1 MAVADNG
8 IPLSVDYTGRDYYS
22 LRAALIARVQNRVPA
37 WQGSDPNDFGLALV
51 EAFAYLGDSVNYYI
65 DRAMNESHILTATQR
80 ESLLSLATT
89 FGYRPA
95 NYVGASTDLQITSN
109 LGYLGQVGA
118 AVIEDGDSTH
128 TLGNYCKIIVPT
140 DHPFTSASSPATG
153 KYNTIKVNSMPS
165 SVSTVI
171 DDQTVTYGTSAF
183 NGTYS
188 VVNVGYDSIGNNVV
202 WYRPSSI
209 VSGIAQY
216 SYAVSSASSNG
227 STVTYVALNHQFQVG
242 DIVTI
247 TGFTSTGYN
256 LTNAV
261 VAAVTSQYFTVA
273 SSVTSGTATGT
284 GTAKSSNRFVISLSN
299 SNQTLEAV
307 SGQDIILH
315 AVTATGNNWNGRWVV
330 SGSATATGTTP
341 ATITVSTLDSKSK
354 VVSAKVSGDGG
365 RLVFA
370 SVNYVVPGEFISITG
385 AATASWNVS
394 NVAVSTTHHVDAAI
408 SRAVLGSGGTSVTF
422 YVNKPFYRS
431 KSVALSSFAID
442 GSNVVT
448 FTFSSAHQFG
458 TTGGTFTVSGV
469 TGTYSYL
476 NGTYTVASIPS
487 TTSVTAAFTHAT
499 VSQTSVTGTAAYTL
513 PLEFVSIRNIASVGN
528 ELSAADQAYNLSNVA
543 ISSTATTTSNITF
556 ATCASP
562 GTGFITFQT
571 AAAHSFLVGDYV
583 TITGV
588 ANTTTSDVTDPG
600 VLNLVGAKVTSVPS
614 STTFVVAGYWN
625 VAFDAANSNSAL
637 ATLHSFT
644 VTGTS
649 ITGTTYGTTGYP
661 IGDAYS
667 EYFTVSLPNAN
678 TVSSFSITSNVATI
692 TTAAAHGILSGATVK
707 LSNVLGTYS
716 YLNGTYTVASVPTST
731 TLTVALT
738 HGDVSSTSVS
748 GAIASAWTGAASGTV
763 PVYATP
769 QVGGTWTSGGEVVYD
784 YIPAVTVSG
793 PYVNNVGYTVV
804 PKGTQVNTQIS
815 TDSGTKTVVFSTQ
828 ADVAVP
834 FQGMETVLAVN
845 GEDISLRTDN
855 AADMT
860 ARPYDIAGELL
871 GYSTGDADQVFA
883 LKEVEVDTTTVKVY
897 VDTGAEWEEWTRVPY
912 IQDYTPSSKVF
923 QVTVQADGTVTV
935 VFGNGVSGKIPTQ
948 DAGIKSV
955 YIAGGGVIGNVSAGS
970 LTTWDIIQGV
980 DATTIRTSM
989 TVTNPFAATGGADP
1003 ESNDSIRYNA
1013 PRSLRS
1019 LNRAV
1024 TLEDFGNL
1032 ALAIDGV
1039 VKANAVATTRSN
1051 VTVYI
1056 APNSTGSSEPY
1067 PGISSETEAA
1077 TPQMEQYKSLVANF
1091 LADKKQI
1098 GTTVTVLEPRYS
1110 DVSVAAQYSALPQY
1124 NESAVGT
1131 ALKTA
1136 LLDAFSYAN
1145 NDFEDVITPEE
1156 VEFKL
1161 RQVDGVANVRVTSL
1175 YRGGGSGRNSLI
1187 GDPDEIFVFSE
1198 SNLSFSSAHS
1208 ESRISTISFAPINR
1222 VFDVSGNP
1230 TDTSTGS
1237 ATFTPT
1243 LNGEVYSYT
1252 LSLPVNTNY
1261 VTVTA
1266 TALDGTLATISAN
1279 SNSLTWNAGANA
1291 YVGTIP
1297 ISQYS
1302 SIATV
1307 VTAQDGVTTSVYK
1320 FKLVVATS

>member
-22 LRAALIARVQNRVPA
+22 LREALIARVQNRVPA

-80 ESLLSLATT
+80 DSLLSLATT

-118 AVIEDGDSTH
+118 AIIEDGDATH
-128 TLGNYCKIIVPT
+128 TLGNYCKIVVPT
-140 DHPFTSASSPATG
+140 DHPFTSSATPAAG

-171 DDQTVTYGTSAF
+171 EDQTVTYGTSAF

-209 VSGIAQY
+209 VSNITQY
-216 SYAVSSASSNG
+216 SYALSSASSNG
-227 STVTYVALNHQFQVG
+227 TTVTYVALNHQLQVG
-242 DIVTI
+242 DVVNI

-256 LTNAV
+256 LTGAV
-261 VAAVTSQYFTVA
+261 VASVSSQYFTVTSA
-273 SSVTSGTATGT
+273 VTSGTATGT
-284 GTAKSSNRFVISLSN
+284 GTATSTNRFVISLSET
-299 SNQTLEAV
+299 NQSLEAV
-307 SGQDIILH
+307 SGQDIIVH
-315 AVTATGNNWNGRWVV
+315 SVTATGNNWNGRWVV
-330 SGSATATGTTP
+330 SGSSAKTSTTP
-341 ATITVSTLDSKSK
+341 AQIIASTLDRKSK
-354 VVSAKVSGDGG
+354 VFTAKVTAAGD
-365 RLVFA
+365 RLAFA
-370 SVNYVVPGEFISITG
+370 SVSYVVPGEFVSVTG
-385 AATASWNVS
+385 AAVSGWNITDLAVASVN
-394 NVAVSTTHHVDAAI
+394 HVDAAI

-422 YVNKPFYRS
+422 YTNKPFYRNVS
-431 KSVALSSFAID
+431 TAISGFAIS

-448 FTFSSAHQFG
+448 FTFSSAHRITVVG
-458 TTGGTFTVSGV
+458 TTLTVSGIS
-469 TGTYSYL
+469 GTYSYL
-476 NGTYTVASIPS
+476 NGTYTVASMPS
-487 TTSVTAAFTHAT
+487 TTTVTAPFTHAS
-499 VSQTSVTGTAAYTL
+499 VSQTSITGTGAYTI
-513 PLEFVSIRNIASVGN
+513 PLEYVSIRNVASVGN
-528 ELSAADQAYNLSNVA
+528 ELAAADQGYNLSNVA
-543 ISSTATTTSNITF
+543 VANTAKTTANITF
-556 ATCASP
+556 AACNTPVA
-562 GTGFITFQT
+562 GLVEFQT
-571 AAAHSFLVGDYV
+571 AAAHGFSVGDYV

-588 ANTTTSDVTDPG
+588 ANNTSSTVTDTS
-600 VLNLVGAKVTSVPS
+600 VLNLVGAKITNKTD
-614 STTFVVAGYWN
+614 TTFVVAGYWD
-625 VAFDAANSNSAL
+625 VTFDAANSNSAL

-649 ITGTTYGTTGYP
+649 ITGTTLGATGYP

-667 EYFTVSLPNAN
+667 EYFTVLLPSGWS
-678 TVSSFSITSNVATI
+678 TGTFTSSPNCVVI
-692 TTAAAHGILSGATVK
+692 
-707 LSNVLGTYS
+707 
-716 YLNGTYTVASVPTST
+716 
-731 TLTVALT
+731 
-738 HGDVSSTSVS
+738 
-748 GAIASAWTGAASGTV
+748 
-763 PVYATP
+763 P
-769 QVGGTWTSGGEVVYD
+769 QVGGTYTSGGEVVYD

-804 PKGTQVNTQIS
+804 PKGTQVSTQVS
-815 TDSGTKTVVFSTQ
+815 TDSGTKSVVFSTQ

-834 FQGMETVLAVN
+834 FQGTETVLAVN
-845 GEDISLRTDN
+845 GEDVSLKTEN
-855 AADMT
+855 APDT
-860 ARPYDIAGELL
+860 AARLYDIAGELL

-883 LKEVEVDTTTVKVY
+883 LKEVEVDTSTVKVY
-897 VDTGAEWEEWTRVPY
+897 VDTGAEWDQWTQVPY

-923 QVTVQADGTVTV
+923 QVSVQADGTVTV
-935 VFGNGVSGKIPTQ
+935 LFGNGVSGKIPTQ
-948 DAGIKSV
+948 DAAIKAV

-970 LTTWDIIQGV
+970 LTTWDVIQGV
-980 DATTIRTSM
+980 DADTIRTRM

-1067 PGISSETEAA
+1067 PGISSDTEAP
-1077 TPQMEQYKSLVANF
+1077 TPQMEQYKSLVATF

-1110 DVSVAAQYSALPQY
+1110 DVTAAVQYSALPQY
-1124 NESAVGT
+1124 NAGAVGT

-1136 LLDAFSYAN
+1136 LLDGFSYAN

-1161 RQVDGVANVRVTSL
+1161 RQVDGVANVKVTSL

-1198 SNLSFSSAHS
+1198 ANISLTEAET
-1208 ESRISTISFAPINR
+1208 ESRISTLAFAPINL
-1222 VFDVSGNP
+1222 VTNIDGTVTS
-1230 TDTSTGS
+1230 TSTGS

-1252 LSLPVNTNY
+1252 LSVPVNTNAL
-1261 VTVTA
+1261 TITS
-1266 TALDGTLATISAN
+1266 TALSAHASISAN
-1279 SNSLTWNAGANA
+1279 SNLLTWNAGANA
-1291 YVGTIP
+1291 YVGTIS
-1297 ISQYS
+1297 IAQYS
-1302 SIATV
+1302 SVVIT

-1320 FKLVVATS
+1320 LKLVVATS